1 MNQSYEEEISL
12 MELLG
17 MLYKKRKQ
25 INEIRKAIN
34 ILNSIDWCLK
44 NTNIKRTKNFL
55 FSIKNQYIEKGILS
69 DKQLEALEDIEE
81 SIKLYL
87 DIP

>member
-1 MNQSYEEEISL
+1 MDKLI
-12 MELLG
+12 
-17 MLYKKRKQ
+17 KKGVDVKMDIKQ
-25 INEIRKAIN
+25 INEIRKVIN

-55 FSIKNQYIEKGILS
+55 FSIRNQYLEKGTLS

-81 SIKLYL
+81 AIKLYL